1 MHISRRGL
9 LFKQLLPGLAPL
21 TALLEEIARKR
32 GKTVPQVCIN
42 WCVSQGTV
50 PIPGVKSV
58 AQTRENLGALGW
70 KLTREEVRAL
80 TEEAERVPKAM
91 VHNVFQ
97 TS

>member
-1 MHISRRGL
+1 MCHSGV

-21 TALLEEIARKR
+21 TSLLEEIARKR

-58 AQTRENLGALGW
+58 AQTRENLGAVGW
-70 KLTREEVRAL
+70 KLRSEEVRAL
-80 TEEAERVPKAM
+80 SEEAGRVPKAM
-91 VHNVFQ
+91 VQNVFQ